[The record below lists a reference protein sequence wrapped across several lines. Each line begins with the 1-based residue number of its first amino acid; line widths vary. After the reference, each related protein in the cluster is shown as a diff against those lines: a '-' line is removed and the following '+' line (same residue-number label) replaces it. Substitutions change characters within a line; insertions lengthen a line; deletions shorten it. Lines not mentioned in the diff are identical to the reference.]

1 VATVEMAARTDGFFT
16 PVRHPGDL
24 VDVVEEVSFA
34 NLEEVTLKSLTTGEP
49 AEDFRFTADG
59 SWAGFVRMDSGENE
73 VEIRAR
79 ASDGTEAAKKT
90 RVTLVKDAPD
100 PPVPSQLV
108 VARNRL
114 LESCLRS
121 LKQVRMSVE
130 QERAE
135 QIRKE
140 LLVEIERERREARQ
154 RADEQRKRLRLEVE
168 EEEPVP

>member
-34 NLEEVTLKSLTTGEP
+34 NLEEVKLKSLTTGEP
-49 AEDFRFTADG
+49 ADDFRITADG
-59 SWAGFVRMDSGENE
+59 SWAGFMRMEPGDNE

-79 ASDGTEAAKKT
+79 ASDGAEAAAKI
-90 RVTLVKDAPD
+90 RVTMVKDAPD
-100 PPVPSQLV
+100 PPVPTQLV

-114 LESCLRS
+114 LENCLRS
-121 LKQVRMSVE
+121 IKQVRMSVE

-135 QIRKE
+135 QIRKQ
-140 LLVEIERERREARQ
+140 LLVEIERERHEARQ
-154 RADEQRKRLRLEVE
+154 RAEEQRKRLKLEVE
-168 EEEPVP
+168 EEEPAP